1 MASICRSKTIY
12 PRSHTSTLEIA
23 GKPLQSNLAGQNR
36 PESPRYAGTMR
47 RADLATPP
55 STVRLGIPKKS

>member
-36 PESPRYAGTMR
+36 PESPDTLALCAGPIWLR
-47 RADLATPP
+47 HRAL
-55 STVRLGIPKKS
+55 LG